1 MLLWCNGN
9 NRRTFKKGETIMAKT
24 YDEINEKIKNKQV
37 VVVTAEEM
45 IKIVE
50 SKGAKKAAEEVD
62 VVTTGT
68 FGPMCS
74 SGAILNVG
82 HTTPRMK
89 IQKAWLN
96 DVPAYSGIAA
106 VDMYIGATELQ
117 EDDLANRVFPGDFKY
132 GGAHVIEDL
141 VAGKD
146 VLLKATSYGTD
157 CYPRKSLDTL
167 INIKDLN
174 NATLFN
180 PRNAYQNYNVAVNKR
195 SKRTIYTYLG
205 ILLPDMYN
213 ANYCSA
219 GELSPLL
226 NDPYYRT
233 IGIGTR
239 IFLGGGVGYICNQGT
254 QHAPG
259 APRMP
264 NGTPTGGSG
273 TIAVIGDMKQMST
286 EYIRAASIKGYGISL
301 SVGIGVP
308 IPILDEEMAKF
319 TAVKNSDIYAPVVDY
334 AESYFNNTGEVIA
347 RVSYAEL
354 RSGSINIDGKKVR
367 TSAMSSLAK
376 ARKIAN
382 ELKNAI
388 QKGKFLLSEPVELL
402 PGVESGVNFHGLN
415 IRQPGKQHFKEV
427 RKK

>member
-1 MLLWCNGN
+1 
-9 NRRTFKKGETIMAKT
+9 MAKA
-24 YDEINEKIKNKQV
+24 YDEINEKIKKKQV

-45 IKIVE
+45 IQIVE
-50 SKGAKKAAEEVD
+50 SKGAKKAAELVD

-74 SGAILNVG
+74 SGAILNTG

-89 IQKAWLN
+89 IQKTWLN
-96 DVPAYSGIAA
+96 NVPAYSGLAA

-141 VAGKD
+141 IAGKD
-146 VLLKATSYGTD
+146 IVLRGTSYGTD
-157 CYPRKSLDTL
+157 CYPKKTLETL

-174 NATLFN
+174 NAMLFN

-195 SKRTIYTYLG
+195 SKRTLYTYLG
-205 ILLPDMYN
+205 ILLPDMSN

-226 NDPYYRT
+226 NDPLYRT

-239 IFLGGGVGYICNQGT
+239 IFLGGGVGYICHHGT
-254 QHAPG
+254 QHDPTT
-259 APRMP
+259 PRMP
-264 NGTPTGGSG
+264 NGTPKGGSG
-273 TIAVIGDMKQMST
+273 TIAVVGDMKRMST
-286 EYIRAASIKGYGISL
+286 DFIRAASIKGYGTSL

-308 IPILDEEMAKF
+308 IPILDEEMARF
-319 TAVKNSDIYAPVVDY
+319 TAVKNSEIFAPVVDY
-334 AESYFNNTGEVIA
+334 AEAYSNNTGEVLA

-354 RSGSINIDGKKVR
+354 RSGQISIDGKKIR
-367 TSAMSSLAK
+367 TTSLSSLAK
-376 ARKIAN
+376 ARQIAIR
-382 ELKNAI
+382 LKDLI
-388 QKGKFLLSEPVELL
+388 KKGEFYLAQPVELL
-402 PGVESGVNFHGLN
+402 PGVESGVNFHGLK
-415 IRQPGKQHFKEV
+415 IRQPEKQHF
-427 RKK
+427 RK